1 MSDQDDNLEIS
12 DEVREIN
19 RKLLLLSGSQAFDSP
34 IGQSLID
41 QAYTDVNRLEVDT
54 FYRLRKFKQTNG

>member
-19 RKLLLLSGSQAFDSP
+19 RKLLLLSGEQAFDSP